1 MRVRPDRRLQVRRIV
16 RVRCVPEQSN
26 EWSSSEHHLLWAS
39 SAITARVQPC
49 IGQHLLSKH
58 AHLLPS
64 EMNGNEEHRLNYVA
78 DFRDSEPLGFQAIQT
93 LQTVTKLL
101 RFLTATIPNRYNP
114 ELLRTVN
121 IPKPLAFRTVRRTSP
136 KLSNL
141 KQNWLPN
148 LHIKNFNFL
157 LKLKR
162 FGHRQSQKQF

>member
-26 EWSSSEHHLLWAS
+26 EWSSSEHHLLWTS
-39 SAITARVQPC
+39 SAITARVHRVLVSIC
-49 IGQHLLSKH
+49 LANTLTCCSVRW
-58 AHLLPS
+58 
-64 EMNGNEEHRLNYVA
+64 GNEEHRLNYVA

-93 LQTVTKLL
+93 LQTVT
-101 RFLTATIPNRYNP
+101 IPNCYNP